1 MAVEQPISSSLVAHT
16 HKAHYKMHKYW
27 SRKPA
32 NIVREYI
39 QHYTQPGDVVADPF
53 LGSGVTF
60 IESIL
65 SGRKSIGSDL
75 SPISKH
81 ITMGTVSRVDTNQL
95 KKTFKQIEKKCKA
108 SINELFS
115 TLVRKQKRRVSHVVW
130 ESLAPC
136 PNCGVDVP
144 LFETE
149 KINRT
154 KFRCSACKEGV
165 VISSSM
171 VHDERM
177 VEIWYEDESG
187 ERAIKIPDQ
196 ADLDKFNRIK
206 ATPFSSAIKDNGMF
220 RSKRTLA
227 HDGMGVSDLFTV
239 RNHHC
244 LSLLM
249 HSIREVKE
257 ESLRTTLEFIF
268 TSSVAQASKLIA
280 YRGGLKSGGPA
291 WTVSGFWI
299 PRKHFELNPWDSF
312 STKFNKVC
320 KAKDKFQQ
328 LHDFD
333 FHLATSCTELESS
346 DDAAGMLLTSSVT
359 DLSNDIPDEFV
370 DYIFTDPPYG
380 DSVPY
385 LEYCTIWNAWLGYP
399 IRAGDEIIISDSEVR
414 QKDINDYARLLK
426 EGFAECHR
434 ILKEGGW
441 MSLTFNNRD
450 VEVWKALIDALIN
463 AGFSIENA
471 TYQVPAVVPAKAQL
485 SKSGS
490 GVGDIIVNVRKI
502 TSRKQNDD
510 GRKFSLEILGEIID
524 RVIAERGGSA
534 TIDQVNRSIYIEL
547 MNRKIFKFSTTEI
560 TKYLKENYV
569 SKKSIICFKE
579 GHEIPS
585 VELLDVAIEKVVKK
599 ALKNGIEEEK
609 EIIRLVFNEL
619 QASRT
624 PDISSVKAC
633 IARLSSPT
641 TE

>member
-1 MAVEQPISSSLVAHT
+1 MPKQPIQGSLVANT
-16 HKAHYKMHKYW
+16 HKAHYRMHKYW

-39 QHYTQPGDVVADPF
+39 EHYTKPGDVVADPF

-65 SGRKSIGSDL
+65 SNRKAVGSDL

-81 ITMGTVSRVDTNQL
+81 ITLGTVSTVDIDAL
-95 KKTFKQIEKKCKA
+95 KECFNLIEKECHQQ
-108 SINELFS
+108 IDELFS
-115 TLVRKQKRRVSHVVW
+115 TVIRGESRNVSHVVW

-136 PNCGVDVP
+136 PNCNASVP

-149 KINRT
+149 KVNRT
-154 KFRCSACKEGV
+154 KFICPTCQDSV
-165 VISSSM
+165 NITSSM
-171 VHDERM
+171 VDGERI
-177 VEIWYEDESG
+177 VEIWYTDLNG
-187 ERAIKIPDQ
+187 VRRTKIPDKQ
-196 ADLDKFNRIK
+196 DLEKFSQIESTK
-206 ATPFSSAIKDNGMF
+206 FVSAIKENAMF

-227 HDGMGVSDLFTV
+227 HEGMGVCDLFTV

-244 LSLLM
+244 LSILM
-249 HSIREVKE
+249 HRIRKVKDDN
-257 ESLRTTLEFIF
+257 LRTTLEFIF

-291 WTVSGFWI
+291 WTVSGFWV

-312 STKFNKVC
+312 STKFDKVC
-320 KAKDKFQQ
+320 KAKEKFQQ
-328 LHDFD
+328 QYDFNLD
-333 FHLATSCTELESS
+333 LAGSWDDLESS
-346 DDAAGMLLTSSVT
+346 TSANGLLLTTSVT
-359 DLSNDIPDEFV
+359 DLSQHIPDGAV

-385 LEYCTIWNAWLGYP
+385 IEYCTIWNAWLGHP
-399 IRAGDEIIISDSEVR
+399 IQAEDEIIISDSEVR
-414 QKDINDYARLLK
+414 NKDINDYARLMK
-426 EGFAECHR
+426 AGFAECYR
-434 ILKEGGW
+434 ILKNGGW

-450 VEVWKALIDALIN
+450 VEVWKSLIDALVD
-463 AGFSIENA
+463 AGFTIVNA

-490 GVGDIIVNVRKI
+490 GIGDIIVNVRKDV
-502 TSRKQNDD
+502 SSGRND
-510 GRKFSLEILGEIID
+510 KSQEFSLEIVGEIID
-524 RVIAERGGSA
+524 QVIAERGGSA

-547 MNRKIFKFSTTEI
+547 MNREIFKFSTTEI

-569 SKKSIICFKE
+569 SKKSIISFKD

-585 VELLDVAIEKVVKK
+585 VELLNVTIEKVVKK
-599 ALKNGIEEEK
+599 ALKNGIDEDK

-624 PDISSVKAC
+624 PDISTVKAC
-633 IARLSSPT
+633 IARLSPPT